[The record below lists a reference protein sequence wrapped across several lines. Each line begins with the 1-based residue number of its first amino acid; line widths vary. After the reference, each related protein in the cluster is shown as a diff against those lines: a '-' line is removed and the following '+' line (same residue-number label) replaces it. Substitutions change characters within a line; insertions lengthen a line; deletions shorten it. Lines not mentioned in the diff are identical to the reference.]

1 VREESFTS
9 PLAFR
14 AGRHLYAVIGVF
26 VSLFSALGALIVVKR
41 GDWTFLA
48 VVVAAALF
56 LLLQVLRL
64 QVGFDGFK
72 YRNLSGSREVAFAE
86 VGRAYMD
93 VVRSQHSP
101 QGVAR
106 FWIERRDGRRVKV
119 NLRTFPVQAA
129 ASLFTALEAHDI
141 QIEVPD
147 EWAARRMVEQI
158 RAKRRCG
165 SFLKFAG
172 PMDA

>member
-9 PLAFR
+9 PLTFR
-14 AGRHLYAVIGVF
+14 AGGHLYAVIGVF
-26 VSLFSALGALIVVKR
+26 VSLFAALGALIVVKR

-48 VVVAAALF
+48 VVVGVAAALF

-101 QGVAR
+101 RCSSVAS
-106 FWIERRDGRRVKV
+106 K
-119 NLRTFPVQAA
+119 A
-129 ASLFTALEAHDI
+129 
-141 QIEVPD
+141 
-147 EWAARRMVEQI
+147 
-158 RAKRRCG
+158 
-165 SFLKFAG
+165 
-172 PMDA
+172 